1 MLFWSIKGQ
10 NNEKG
15 VLGLLDYISVASS
28 RAFDITTT
36 TIHTILSYLDFF
48 SVIAPNDGN
57 KAI

>member
-36 TIHTILSYLDFF
+36 TILYNPTWTFF

>member
-15 VLGLLDYISVASS
+15 VLGLLNYISVASS

-36 TIHTILSYLDFF
+36 TILYYPTWTFF

>member
-15 VLGLLDYISVASS
+15 VLGLLDYILVASS

-36 TIHTILSYLDFF
+36 TMLYYPTWTFF